1 MNPVLAR
8 SALLAFLGFLLTPAL
23 HAERPA
29 HVACVGDSITFG
41 AAIKNRKENCYP
53 AQLQKLLG
61 DNFVVKNFGNSG
73 STLLK
78 KGDKP
83 YWKQR
88 EFKAAKDFGPAY
100 VIIKLGTN
108 DTKPQNWK
116 HASDFAADYKAMIA
130 EFKALPS
137 KPKIFICLPVP
148 AFPERWG
155 IRDSVIAKEV
165 LPATKEIAKATGA
178 TLIDLN
184 SPLQGKA
191 EHFPDK
197 IHPNKNGA
205 KVIAETVAKALQ
217 VTRKK

>member
-1 MNPVLAR
+1 MNTALAR
-8 SALLAFLGFLLTPAL
+8 TALLFLFGLLLTGAL
-23 HAERPA
+23 RAEPVK
-29 HVACVGDSITFG
+29 VACVGDSITFG

-53 AQLQKLLG
+53 AQLQNLLG
-61 DNFVVKNFGNSG
+61 EGFVVKNFGNSG

-88 EFKAAKDFGPAY
+88 EFKAAKDFNPNF

-116 HASDFAADYKAMIA
+116 HSSDFGADYKAMIA
-130 EFKALPS
+130 EFEALPS

-155 IRDSVIAKEV
+155 IRDTVITKEV

-184 SPLQGKA
+184 TPLQGKA

-205 KVIAETVAKALQ
+205 TVIAKTVAKALEAAG
-217 VTRKK
+217 KK